1 MLVRGVCDVIT
12 RFLARCLLAFCCLL
26 AAASPALAGGEAG
39 GDAAAMAELKR
50 EANQAAAR
58 WSRARAEQL
67 KVGWEVNGLER
78 KVADLERRMGMLR
91 QAALRGAAAMYKRDS
106 MVDSVSGLG
115 DTEAVLGSARRSK
128 LIGQVNQLAGEAV
141 ATLGDTARQLRTQRR
156 ALDDRRKQQDKVVD
170 QLAGERRAVEGRLAA
185 MVKAEKELRARQ
197 VALAKAQSRASRS
210 KPAQVVRARPGL
222 GGSFICPI
230 NGPVAFSDDW
240 GDGRGHK
247 GNDLMNPRGT
257 ENVAVVAGTVSTRHW
272 GGGGLTIFLTG
283 DDGNT
288 YVYMHLLELV
298 GPYPRHVEQGEVVGL
313 TGASGNATAYHTH
326 FEFHPGHEAAIDPY
340 PLISTHC

>member
-1 MLVRGVCDVIT
+1 MLVRGVFDVTT
-12 RFLARCLLAFCCLL
+12 RILARCLLVFCCLL

-39 GDAAAMAELKR
+39 IDAAAMTALKR

-58 WSRARAEQL
+58 WSRARAEQV
-67 KVGWEVNGLER
+67 KVAREVNGLER
-78 KVADLERRMGMLR
+78 KVADLERRMGVLR
-91 QAALRGAAAMYKRDS
+91 QAAMRGAAAMYKRDS
-106 MVDSVSGLG
+106 MVDSASGLG
-115 DTEAVLGSARRSK
+115 DTEAALGSARRSK

-141 ATLGDTARQLRTQRR
+141 QTLGTAARQLRTQRR
-156 ALDDRRKQQDKVVD
+156 ALDDRRQQQDKIVD
-170 QLAGERRAVEGRLAA
+170 HLAGERRAVEGRLAA
-185 MVKAEKELRARQ
+185 MAKAEKELRARQ
-197 VALAKAQSRASRS
+197 VALARAQARAGRS

-247 GNDLMNPRGT
+247 GNDLMSPRGT
-257 ENVAVVAGTVSTRHW
+257 ENVAVVAGTVSTQHW

-298 GPYPRHVEQGEVVGL
+298 GPYPRHVEQGEVIGL

-326 FEFHPGHEAAIDPY
+326 FEFHPGHGAAVDPY